1 MSEDNPVQPLDDLYI
16 PKRRRLTHAYLPG
29 TQGPVLHLY
38 YGTTEVCFDEPH
50 MIPFG
55 EQLLQHE
62 RFAAGSA
69 IDWNKGEPYS
79 WNDIKATLEALI
91 EAGILRRGVPAG
103 AGEQSCPFAMPPRGP
118 RPAADAKTWSDPAQ
132 SGALMKE
139 LTGRELE
146 PGYLEAVIP
155 VYRLAHPALDAEGR
169 QVGEANVFPAA
180 LRIDVPT
187 EWRLCNYPG
196 SRFQDGPMNVTALKQ
211 MSTFWKP
218 ILRSVLEVRR
228 LFVERYPQVREG
240 WTVNDLHT
248 FACVVLSLPA
258 YLTLRGERPVASGHI
273 HPVISSMYRVTDG
286 IRIVTH
292 YLLFIAEQGVSAT
305 TPMTARSLFDSAER
319 NGSFLS
325 PHGVCAG
332 PGPMVTELFAT
343 VVEGKPVAGG
353 EWDQEPWLG
362 ELPVAF
368 EYALLGLQVYALTFS
383 TWVRMAE
390 AYDRILRAFER
401 DPATSGPLGRFRARL
416 AQDLEKLAVG
426 LLATS
431 PQRERAGGVYSH
443 VFDAAQGGL
452 QKTVAQGRLSD
463 LLTPSPGLLGD
474 EAVLA
479 LREGLAQ
486 VAGGDAPAPLLA
498 ELAAALADYLR
509 VERTILAAVTR
520 HQHAIDQLL
529 RRPSPERPLSGDDL
543 ALHQTLRVGTP
554 GTLPYLGNAL
564 AQELGI
570 ELKNRAG
577 ATEMRLGPR
586 TIFLK

>member
-1 MSEDNPVQPLDDLYI
+1 MSEDNPVQPLDELYI

-29 TQGPVLHLY
+29 PQGPALHLY

-62 RFAAGSA
+62 RFAAGSTT
-69 IDWNKGEPYS
+69 DWNKGEPYS
-79 WNDIKATLEALI
+79 WDDVKPTLEALI
-91 EAGILRRGVPAG
+91 EAGVLSRGATAG
-103 AGEQSCPFAMPPRGP
+103 AEEQSCPFTMPPRGP
-118 RPAADAKTWSDPAQ
+118 RPASDARTWSDPEQ
-132 SGALMKE
+132 CGALMKE
-139 LTGRELE
+139 LTGREIE
-146 PGYLEAVIP
+146 PGHLEAVIP

-187 EWRLCNYPG
+187 EWRMCNYPG

-228 LFVERYPQVREG
+228 LFVERYPHVREG

-248 FACVVLSLPA
+248 FACVVLSVPA
-258 YLTLRGERPVASGHI
+258 YLTLRGERPVPSGQI

-292 YLLFIAEQGVSAT
+292 YLLFFAEGVSAT
-305 TPMTARSLFDSAER
+305 TPMTVKSLLDSAER

-325 PHGVCAG
+325 LHGVCAG
-332 PGPMVTELFAT
+332 PAPMVTELFAT
-343 VVEGKPVAGG
+343 VVEGKPVGGG

-362 ELPVAF
+362 ELPLAF

-390 AYDRILRAFER
+390 AYDRMLRAFER
-401 DPATSGPLGRFRARL
+401 EPATSGPLGRFRARL

-426 LLATS
+426 LLATA
-431 PQRERAGGVYSH
+431 PQRERADGVYSH
-443 VFDAAQGGL
+443 VFDAAQAGL
-452 QKTVAQGRLSD
+452 RHTVAEGGLSD
-463 LLTPSPGLLGD
+463 LLRPAPGLLGD
-474 EAVLA
+474 EAGAA
-479 LREGLAQ
+479 LREALAE
-486 VAGGDAPAPLLA
+486 VSEGAAPAPLLA
-498 ELAAALADYLR
+498 EVAATLAHYLR
-509 VERTILAAVTR
+509 VERTILGAVTR
-520 HQHAIDQLL
+520 HQRAIDQLL
-529 RRPSPERPLSGDDL
+529 GRRSPERELSGDDL
-543 ALHQTLRVGTP
+543 ALHQTLRGGTT

-564 AQELGI
+564 VQALGI
-570 ELKNRAG
+570 EIRNRAG
-577 ATEMRLGPR
+577 GTEMRVGPR
-586 TIFLK
+586 TIFLN